1 MQIPINEKTSLNLM
15 HGFITFQ
22 IYLNTTKSF
31 TIEIA
36 ISDTNNGKKRILLS
50 ACSKEF
56 IINQL
61 HCRIPI
67 ISIPTNIW
75 INFSIDI
82 LSFVSECFKGQSFRA
97 IDSIILSADCKIRRI
112 CGMRQL
118 YTLSEEEFLQ
128 GDDSI
133 LPKGFILPNEI
144 KHININFDMN
154 YIKQTVY
161 IKNIKNNNYL
171 AKDKRSYPKTSQSKR
186 EGKLSNTVGLN
197 QNQVNENQKVNLGNK
212 IIRKDQKSKS
222 INKQKLKNHLDN
234 ELYKNNNK
242 FKKELE
248 ENNKNSTR
256 NLKNINGVN
265 KLGNFKNDKKN
276 ERKNNFLL
284 KNKSKEKI
292 NSKSMGKVYIKNK
305 ANTFINGK
313 NIINNVNNANN
324 VNFKNIKKT
333 TVAKTD
339 KKNSIINNEKNPIK
353 DNKSN
358 NINYKNMNQSPK
370 ILESQIINNKINSIP
385 KEELNLFNTF
395 NYKEIESKENTLLIN
410 QSNFNNAS
418 IPEIVDLDTNNT
430 YLKNFEND
438 INSNINGIIM
448 IDKKGKD
455 YEPSFNNYEQMDS
468 LISEKILCDLNG
480 NKNERPYTPPLQ
492 KIIPVNNE
500 NDTTLNN
507 VNITK
512 INESIIQNHYNDLVY
527 DKETGRFFD
536 KKTKI
541 FYDFK

>member
-97 IDSIILSADCKIRRI
+97 IDSITLSADCKIRRI

-154 YIKQTVY
+154 YIRQTVD

-197 QNQVNENQKVNLGNK
+197 QNQVIENQKVNLGNK

-234 ELYKNNNK
+234 ELNKNNNK

-256 NLKNINGVN
+256 NLKNINGAN
-265 KLGNFKNDKKN
+265 KLGNFKNDKNN

-292 NSKSMGKVYIKNK
+292 NSKSMGKVYTKNK

-313 NIINNVNNANN
+313 NIVNNANFRN
-324 VNFKNIKKT
+324 DKNIKKT

-339 KKNSIINNEKNPIK
+339 KKSNIMNNEKNHNK

-358 NINYKNMNQSPK
+358 NINYNNINQSPK

-395 NYKEIESKENTLLIN
+395 NYREIESKENTLLVN
-410 QSNFNNAS
+410 QSNFNNPS

-430 YLKNFEND
+430 YLKNIEND
-438 INSNINGIIM
+438 MNNNINGIIM
-448 IDKKGKD
+448 IDKQRKD

-468 LISEKILCDLNG
+468 LLSEKIINDING
-480 NKNERPYTPPLQ
+480 NKNERPYTPPLK

-500 NDTTLNN
+500 NDSTLNN
-507 VNITK
+507 ANITK